1 MRARWLLLILRKYAV
16 RYHNSDFI
24 SSDPVQFPH
33 RYHSK
38 ADIEISAFLTAFL
51 SFGARPQ
58 ILKAAERL
66 DSIMNRQ
73 PLQYVLSGNWKI
85 DFCGE
90 ESFYRTVSKIRWHN
104 CFIGCI
110 LYIIGM
116 RVWRML
122 FFAKRME
129 LRCNVFAVCLEC
141 RIRRRKEIEYVPA
154 LDDPS
159 RFGSGFWNLEEF
171 LSM

>member
-1 MRARWLLLILRKYAV
+1 MTRKNEQERFMSYITERQTHESRMAVADFLRKYAD

-33 RYHSK
+33 RYHFK

-73 PLQYVLSGNWKI
+73 PGKLISVVRSRSIGRFQKI
-85 DFCGE
+85 E
-90 ESFYRTVSKIRWHN
+90 WHN

-110 LYIIGM
+110 LYMIGM

-129 LRCNVFAVCLEC
+129 LRCNVFVVCLEC
-141 RIRRRKEIEYVPA
+141 RIRRRK
-154 LDDPS
+154 
-159 RFGSGFWNLEEF
+159 RN
-171 LSM
+171 

>member
-1 MRARWLLLILRKYAV
+1 MTRKNEQERFMSYITERQTHESRMAVADFLRKYAD

-33 RYHSK
+33 RYHFK

-66 DSIMNRQ
+66 ISVVRSRSIGRFQ
-73 PLQYVLSGNWKI
+73 KI
-85 DFCGE
+85 E
-90 ESFYRTVSKIRWHN
+90 WHN

-110 LYIIGM
+110 LYMIGM

-129 LRCNVFAVCLEC
+129 LRCNVFVVCLEC
-141 RIRRRKEIEYVPA
+141 RIRRRK
-154 LDDPS
+154 
-159 RFGSGFWNLEEF
+159 RN
-171 LSM
+171 

>member
-1 MRARWLLLILRKYAV
+1 MRARWLLLIFCGNMLPGIITL
-16 RYHNSDFI
+16 I
-24 SSDPVQFPH
+24 SFLLIRCSFRIVII
-33 RYHSK
+33 SK

-90 ESFYRTVSKIRWHN
+90 ESFYRTVSKNRDGTIVS
-104 CFIGCI
+104 
-110 LYIIGM
+110 LAAYYI
-116 RVWRML
+116 
-122 FFAKRME
+122 
-129 LRCNVFAVCLEC
+129 
-141 RIRRRKEIEYVPA
+141 
-154 LDDPS
+154 
-159 RFGSGFWNLEEF
+159 
-171 LSM
+171 

>member
-1 MRARWLLLILRKYAV
+1 MTRKNEQERFMSYITERQTHESRMAVADFLRKYAD

-33 RYHSK
+33 RYHFK

-90 ESFYRTVSKIRWHN
+90 ESFYRTVSKNRMAQLFHWLYT
-104 CFIGCI
+104 I
-110 LYIIGM
+110 LIGM

-129 LRCNVFAVCLEC
+129 LRCNVFVVCLEC
-141 RIRRRKEIEYVPA
+141 RIRRRK
-154 LDDPS
+154 
-159 RFGSGFWNLEEF
+159 RN
-171 LSM
+171 

>member
-1 MRARWLLLILRKYAV
+1 MTRKNEQERFMSYITERQTHESRMAVADFLRKYAD

-33 RYHSK
+33 RYHFK

-51 SFGARPQ
+51 SFLCSMCCPGTGKLISVVRS
-58 ILKAAERL
+58 R
-66 DSIMNRQ
+66 SIGRFQ
-73 PLQYVLSGNWKI
+73 KI
-85 DFCGE
+85 E
-90 ESFYRTVSKIRWHN
+90 WHN

-110 LYIIGM
+110 LYMIGM

-129 LRCNVFAVCLEC
+129 LRCNVFVVCLEC
-141 RIRRRKEIEYVPA
+141 RIRRRK
-154 LDDPS
+154 
-159 RFGSGFWNLEEF
+159 RN
-171 LSM
+171 

>member
-1 MRARWLLLILRKYAV
+1 MTRKNEQERFMSYITERQTHESRMAVADFLRKYAD

-33 RYHSK
+33 RYHFK

-73 PLQYVLSGNWKI
+73 LCSMCCPGTGKLISVVRSRSIGRFQKI
-85 DFCGE
+85 E
-90 ESFYRTVSKIRWHN
+90 WHN

-110 LYIIGM
+110 LYMIGM

-129 LRCNVFAVCLEC
+129 LRCNVFVVCLEC
-141 RIRRRKEIEYVPA
+141 RIRRRK
-154 LDDPS
+154 
-159 RFGSGFWNLEEF
+159 RN
-171 LSM
+171 

>member
-1 MRARWLLLILRKYAV
+1 MTQEKEQEQFISYITERQTHEGQMAVADFLRKYAV

-66 DSIMNRQ
+66 DSIMHRQ

-90 ESFYRTVSKIRWHN
+90 ESFYRTVSK
-104 CFIGCI
+104 
-110 LYIIGM
+110 
-116 RVWRML
+116 
-122 FFAKRME
+122 K
-129 LRCNVFAVCLEC
+129 
-141 RIRRRKEIEYVPA
+141 
-154 LDDPS
+154 
-159 RFGSGFWNLEEF
+159 
-171 LSM
+171 